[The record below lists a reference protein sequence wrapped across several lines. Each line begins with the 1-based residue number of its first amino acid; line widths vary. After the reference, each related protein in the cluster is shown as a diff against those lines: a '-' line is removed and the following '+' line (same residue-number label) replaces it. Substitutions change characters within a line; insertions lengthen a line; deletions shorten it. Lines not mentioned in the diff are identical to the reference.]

1 MAVIDE
7 KKLIEELHILR
18 DVMDFEDGQGFQKG
32 FVAGVDKA
40 IQSVV
45 EMDRIEN
52 GLYEKNIP
60 KKPIII
66 QGGEDVLYFE
76 CPMIDEKKLIEE
88 IKSCTTRS
96 ELDGMRE
103 KVVEFWNQ
111 SKNISSYKLV
121 RSEFI
126 KAKDRIKRN
135 GEGWYK

>member
-1 MAVIDE
+1 MDIA
-7 KKLIEELHILR
+7 LI
-18 DVMDFEDGQGFQKG
+18 
-32 FVAGVDKA
+32 VDKGLNGGG
-40 IQSVV
+40 
-45 EMDRIEN
+45 IE
-52 GLYEKNIP
+52 K
-60 KKPIII
+60 
-66 QGGEDVLYFE
+66 
-76 CPMIDEKKLIEE
+76 MIDEKKLIEE
-88 IKSCTTRS
+88 IRSCTTRS